1 MYLRTVQL
9 YRTQSD
15 QNLEA
20 ENFALIAT
28 ETPNRNDGPKESIP
42 AEEW

>member
-1 MYLRTVQL
+1 MQL

-15 QNLEA
+15 QNLVA
-20 ENFALIAT
+20 ENFDLNVIEAPL
-28 ETPNRNDGPKESIP
+28 RNDGPKESMP